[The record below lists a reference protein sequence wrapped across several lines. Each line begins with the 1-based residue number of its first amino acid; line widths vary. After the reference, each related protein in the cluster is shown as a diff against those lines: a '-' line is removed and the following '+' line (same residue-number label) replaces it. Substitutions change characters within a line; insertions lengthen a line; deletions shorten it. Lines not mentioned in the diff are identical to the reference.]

1 MSTIKNILVCKNY
14 RVTDHSK
21 WHRDRSGEHRLED
34 SYAQMQDLM
43 LQSARANIQDLDQV
57 VIHEGDC
64 ENIRIVFQEHFW
76 EIYNLWKT
84 GANVLYADLD
94 VLFLKPVKYF
104 GEFEYFSMFNYTQPR
119 RCSDEHYKLKFDHYF
134 NCGIRYYPAHMG
146 SHVWELGTHMLG
158 DWDHTRWDAEQV
170 IYNAMM
176 WQQPIEVEDVL
187 RPELNYQLFHDPRV
201 ANQAHS
207 ATKFNADM
215 VYTDASVIHFHS
227 SRNAQKKSQIM
238 NHVMQQFGSVC

>member
-1 MSTIKNILVCKNY
+1 
-14 RVTDHSK
+14 
-21 WHRDRSGEHRLED
+21 
-34 SYAQMQDLM
+34 MQDLM
-43 LQSARANIQDLDQV
+43 LQSARANVQDLDQV
-57 VIHEGDC
+57 VVHEGYC

-104 GEFEYFSMFNYTQPR
+104 GEFEYFSMFNYTEPR
-119 RCSDEHYKLKFDHYF
+119 KCIDNHYKLTFEHYF
-134 NCGIRYYPAHMG
+134 NCGIRYYPAHMS
-146 SHVWELGTHMLG
+146 SHVWEIGFRMIENWNHA
-158 DWDHTRWDAEQV
+158 RWDAEQV

-176 WQQPIEVEDVL
+176 WQQPIEIEDVL
-187 RPELNYQLFHDPRV
+187 RPDLNYQLVHDPRV
-201 ANQAHS
+201 AQLARNARR
-207 ATKFNADM
+207 FNGGM
-215 VYTDASVIHFHS
+215 PYTDAQAIHFHG